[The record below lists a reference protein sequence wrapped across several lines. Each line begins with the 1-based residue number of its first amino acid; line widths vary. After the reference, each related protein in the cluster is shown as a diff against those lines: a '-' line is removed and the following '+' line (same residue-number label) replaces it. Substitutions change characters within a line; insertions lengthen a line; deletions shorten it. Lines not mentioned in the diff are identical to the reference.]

1 VITIDEAMAPVLVV
15 AIRDAI
21 KHNTV
26 ILEAA
31 STDDPG
37 DHEEFLEYLAQL
49 EAEVREQY
57 LRMQARS
64 PEMIPYAQ
72 LMAGSAD
79 GDDDEDPSPDDDG
92 RGPPT

>member
-21 KHNTV
+21 KHNSAV
-26 ILEAA
+26 AEGA
-31 STDDPG
+31 TDDPG
-37 DHEEFLEYLAQL
+37 DHEEFLEYLSQL

-57 LRMQARS
+57 LKMQAER

-72 LMAGSAD
+72 LTATSF
-79 GDDDEDPSPDDDG
+79 DEEDTSPDDEG
-92 RGPPT
+92 WKPKLVK